1 MKDSQLIKARLKF
14 ENACGKVEAKLQK
27 RISFGEVSVDY
38 YPGDG
43 ICAEVDAEVVPL
55 RDLPGRGTLDE
66 GWWDKH
72 AI

>member
-1 MKDSQLIKARLKF
+1 MNDEQIMKARITF
-14 ENACGKVEAKLQK
+14 DSACGKAACKLQK
-27 RISFGEVSVDY
+27 RISFGEVHIDY

-55 RDLPGRGTLDE
+55 KSIPEKGKIDKE
-66 GWWDKH
+66 WWNSH

>member
-1 MKDSQLIKARLKF
+1 MNDSKLMKARLKF
-14 ENACGKVEAKLQK
+14 ENACGKVEENLQK

-43 ICAEVDAEVVPL
+43 ICAEVNAEVVPL
-55 RDLPGRGTLDE
+55 RDIPARGKLDQE
-66 GWWDKH
+66 WWEKH

>member
-1 MKDSQLIKARLKF
+1 MNDSKLIKSHLKF
-14 ENACGKVEAKLQK
+14 NSTCGKVEAKLQK

-43 ICAEVDAEVVPL
+43 ICAEVNAEVVPL
-55 RDLPGRGTLDE
+55 RDIPARGKLDE
-66 GWWDKH
+66 EWWKTH

>member
-1 MKDSQLIKARLKF
+1 MNDSQLIKARLKF

-27 RISFGEVSVDY
+27 RILFGEVSVDH

-55 RDLPGRGTLDE
+55 RDIPARGKLDKE
-66 GWWDKH
+66 W
-72 AI
+72 

>member
-1 MKDSQLIKARLKF
+1 MNDERIMKARIKF
-14 ENACGKVEAKLQK
+14 DSVCGKAACKLQK
-27 RISFGEVSVDY
+27 RISFGEVNIDY

-55 RDLPGRGTLDE
+55 RSIPEKGKIDKE
-66 GWWDKH
+66 WWDDH